1 LKLILA
7 SASPRRRE
15 LLGLLGLNFEVLPP
29 SEEGRPEG
37 RPEEAARRLALEK
50 AREVA
55 ARTGAARPGSGLL
68 VIGADTV
75 VALGEKI
82 LGKPSGP
89 EEAVNMLLR
98 LRGRA
103 HRVITGVALVGEGK
117 ETVFSE
123 RTDVYLRWLERE
135 EAEEYVATGE
145 PLDKAGAYAAQ
156 GLGARFVLR
165 VEGCFFNVV
174 GLPLA
179 RLYTTLRREGYL
191 L

>member
-1 LKLILA
+1 MKLILA

>member
-1 LKLILA
+1 L
-7 SASPRRRE
+7 R
-15 LLGLLGLNFEVLPP
+15 LLGLDFEVFPP
-29 SEEGRPEG
+29 SLEEGRPEG

-55 ARTGAARPGSGLL
+55 ARTGAARPGSGIL

-75 VALGEKI
+75 VALGKEI
-82 LGKPSGP
+82 LGKPAGP
-89 EEAVNMLLR
+89 EEAVDMLLR

-103 HRVITGVALVGEGK
+103 HQVITGVALVSEGK

-123 RTDVYLRWLERE
+123 RTDVYLRWLERK